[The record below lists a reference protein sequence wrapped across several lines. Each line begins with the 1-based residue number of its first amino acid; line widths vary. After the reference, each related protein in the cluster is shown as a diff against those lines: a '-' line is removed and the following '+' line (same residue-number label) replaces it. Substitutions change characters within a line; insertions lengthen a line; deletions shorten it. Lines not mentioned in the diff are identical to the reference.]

1 MTSAH
6 FFFIPSIFFLGVFVG
21 AALSNYLTQRTA
33 GKQKDTG
40 TSKTTR
46 SLLASTFGVFFIIFI
61 ITHMIPFAGGAKALH
76 ATLGYQQLFDQH
88 TSSTAV
94 EVYDRLERFGDVGRE
109 AYKHFTYSGDVIF
122 PLSLLVFLIVL
133 AYFVR
138 ERTSLSKM
146 FRMILIFA
154 PSLWFLSDMTE
165 NSVIYFLI
173 SQYPEKNIFLAELLG
188 PITNLKFTL
197 LLGSIALPAIF
208 YALFRKKV
216 EK

>member
-21 AALSNYLTQRTA
+21 AALSNYL
-33 GKQKDTG
+33 KQSPPEKRKVTG
-40 TSKTTR
+40 ISKTTR
-46 SLLASTFGVFFIIFI
+46 SLLFSTFGVFVIIFI
-61 ITHMIPFAGGAKALH
+61 ITHMVPFAGGAKALH

-94 EVYDRLERFGDVGRE
+94 EVYDRLERFGEVGRE
-109 AYKHFTYSGDVIF
+109 AYKRFTYSGDVIF

-138 ERTSLSKM
+138 ERTSLSRV
-146 FRMILIFA
+146 FRIFLISA
-154 PSLWFLSDMTE
+154 PVLWFLSDMIE

-173 SQYPEKNIFLAELLG
+173 AQYPQKNIFLAELLA
-188 PITNLKFTL
+188 PITNLKFIL
-197 LLGSIALPAIF
+197 LLGSIALPATA